1 MAMNKMAAAAA
12 IVLTLVCGP
21 ANARGG
27 GRGWSGSSGGGF
39 PSGGGFQQGGS
50 GSYGGGGWQGARA
63 NGAGSFARDP
73 KHGED
78 PYVKAASE
86 EQEKVLKKLNSICR
100 GC

>member
-1 MAMNKMAAAAA
+1 MATKTAAAAVA
-12 IVLTLVCGP
+12 IALMLACGP
-21 ANARGG
+21 SGARGGG
-27 GRGWSGSSGGGF
+27 GRGWGGFGEGGF
-39 PSGGGFQQGGS
+39 PSGGFQQGGS
-50 GSYGGGGWQGARA
+50 GSYGGGGWQGPRA